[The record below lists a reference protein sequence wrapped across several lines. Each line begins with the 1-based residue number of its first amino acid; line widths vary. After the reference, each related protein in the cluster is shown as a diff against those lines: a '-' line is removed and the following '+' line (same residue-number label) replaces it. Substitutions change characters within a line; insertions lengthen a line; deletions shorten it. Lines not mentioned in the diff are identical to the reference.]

1 MNEILRLDNVSL
13 SINKKKIFN
22 LSFQIN
28 KGDFFL
34 IKGDNAVGK
43 SLLLKLLFL
52 KVMPSSGNIYLL
64 GKKINQENKDYILS
78 YRKRTGVILQNDYL
92 IPFFS
97 VYQNI
102 EIASEIQSKK
112 ENFKKKIVELIEW
125 FNLNNIENKIVNNL
139 SNGEKQRVVIAR
151 ALINNPKI
159 VIADYPENSLDLST
173 TKKLFFL
180 LESLNKLGAT
190 VIMTSKNPELLSI
203 NYKSIILG
211 EWFDFLP
218 ANIKENIIKR
228 WGEVFLWF
236 IICYN

>member
-34 IKGDNAVGK
+34 VKGDNAVGK

-52 KVMPSSGNIYLL
+52 KVLPSSGSIYLL
-64 GKKINQENKDYILS
+64 GKKIDRENKDYILS

-125 FNLNNIENKIVNNL
+125 FNLNNIENEIVNNL

-180 LESLNKLGAT
+180 LESLNKLGVT

-203 NYKSIILG
+203 NYKPIVLG
-211 EWFDFLP
+211 E
-218 ANIKENIIKR
+218 
-228 WGEVFLWF
+228 
-236 IICYN
+236 

>member
-13 SINKKKIFN
+13 NIDKKKIFN
-22 LSFQIN
+22 LSFYVN
-28 KGDFFL
+28 TGDFFL
-34 IKGDNAVGK
+34 INGANAVGK

-52 KVMPSSGNIYLL
+52 KIMPSSGNIYLL
-64 GKKINQENKDYILS
+64 GKKINSENKSDILA
-78 YRKRTGVILQNDYL
+78 YRKRIGVILQNDYL

-112 ENFKKKIVELIEW
+112 ENFNKKIVELIEW
-125 FNLNNIENKIVNNL
+125 FDLKNIENELVNNL

-159 VIADYPENSLDLST
+159 IIADYPENSLDFST

-203 NYKSIILG
+203 NYKSIVLG
-211 EWFDFLP
+211 E
-218 ANIKENIIKR
+218 
-228 WGEVFLWF
+228 
-236 IICYN
+236 

>member
-34 IKGDNAVGK
+34 IKGNNAVGK

-125 FNLNNIENKIVNNL
+125 FNLNNIENEIVNNL

-203 NYKSIILG
+203 NYKSIVLG
-211 EWFDFLP
+211 E
-218 ANIKENIIKR
+218 
-228 WGEVFLWF
+228 
-236 IICYN
+236 

>member
-52 KVMPSSGNIYLL
+52 KVMPSSGSIYLL
-64 GKKINQENKDYILS
+64 GKKINRENKDYILS

-180 LESLNKLGAT
+180 LESLNKLGVT

-211 EWFDFLP
+211 E
-218 ANIKENIIKR
+218 
-228 WGEVFLWF
+228 
-236 IICYN
+236 

>member
-13 SINKKKIFN
+13 NINKKKIFN

-52 KVMPSSGNIYLL
+52 KVMPSSGSIYLL
-64 GKKINQENKDYILS
+64 GKKINRENKDYILS

-125 FNLNNIENKIVNNL
+125 FNLNNIENEIVNNL

-203 NYKSIILG
+203 NYKSIVLG
-211 EWFDFLP
+211 E
-218 ANIKENIIKR
+218 
-228 WGEVFLWF
+228 
-236 IICYN
+236 

>member
-34 IKGDNAVGK
+34 VKGDNAVGK

-52 KVMPSSGNIYLL
+52 KVMPSSGSIYLL
-64 GKKINQENKDYILS
+64 GKKINRENKDYILS
-78 YRKRTGVILQNDYL
+78 YRKRIGVILQNDYL

-125 FNLNNIENKIVNNL
+125 FNLNNIENEIVNNL

-151 ALINNPKI
+151 ALINNPKL

-190 VIMTSKNPELLSI
+190 IIMTSKNPELLSI
-203 NYKSIILG
+203 NYKSIVLG
-211 EWFDFLP
+211 E
-218 ANIKENIIKR
+218 
-228 WGEVFLWF
+228 
-236 IICYN
+236 

>member
-52 KVMPSSGNIYLL
+52 KVMPSSGSIYLL
-64 GKKINQENKDYILS
+64 GKKINRENKDYILS
-78 YRKRTGVILQNDYL
+78 YRKRIGVILQNDYL

-125 FNLNNIENKIVNNL
+125 FNLNNIENEIVNNL

-190 VIMTSKNPELLSI
+190 IIMTSKNPELLSI

-211 EWFDFLP
+211 E
-218 ANIKENIIKR
+218 
-228 WGEVFLWF
+228 
-236 IICYN
+236 

>member
-13 SINKKKIFN
+13 NINKKKIFN

-34 IKGDNAVGK
+34 VKGDNAVGK

-52 KVMPSSGNIYLL
+52 KVMPSSGSIYLL
-64 GKKINQENKDYILS
+64 GKKINREDKDYILS

-125 FNLNNIENKIVNNL
+125 FNLNNIENEIVNNL

-151 ALINNPKI
+151 ALINNPKM

-203 NYKSIILG
+203 NYKSIVLG
-211 EWFDFLP
+211 E
-218 ANIKENIIKR
+218 
-228 WGEVFLWF
+228 
-236 IICYN
+236 

>member
-13 SINKKKIFN
+13 NINKKKIFN

-34 IKGDNAVGK
+34 VKGDNAVGK

-52 KVMPSSGNIYLL
+52 KVMPSSGSIYLL
-64 GKKINQENKDYILS
+64 GKKINRENKADILS

-112 ENFKKKIVELIEW
+112 ENFKKKIIELIEW

-159 VIADYPENSLDLST
+159 VIADYPENSLDSST

-180 LESLNKLGAT
+180 LVSLNKLGAT
-190 VIMTSKNPELLSI
+190 VIMTSKNPEMIST
-203 NYKSIILG
+203 NYKSIVLG
-211 EWFDFLP
+211 E
-218 ANIKENIIKR
+218 
-228 WGEVFLWF
+228 
-236 IICYN
+236 

>member
-13 SINKKKIFN
+13 TINKKKIFN

-52 KVMPSSGNIYLL
+52 KVMPSTGSIYLL
-64 GKKINQENKDYILS
+64 GKKINRENKDYILS

-125 FNLNNIENKIVNNL
+125 FNLNNIENEIVNNL

-159 VIADYPENSLDLST
+159 VIADYPENSLDFST

-180 LESLNKLGAT
+180 LESLNKLGVT

-203 NYKSIILG
+203 NYKSIVLG
-211 EWFDFLP
+211 E
-218 ANIKENIIKR
+218 
-228 WGEVFLWF
+228 
-236 IICYN
+236 

>member
-211 EWFDFLP
+211 E
-218 ANIKENIIKR
+218 
-228 WGEVFLWF
+228 
-236 IICYN
+236 

>member
-22 LSFQIN
+22 LSFQVN

-34 IKGDNAVGK
+34 VKGDNAVGK

-52 KVMPSSGNIYLL
+52 KVMPSSGSIYLL
-64 GKKINQENKDYILS
+64 GKKINRENKDYILS

-125 FNLNNIENKIVNNL
+125 FNLNSIENEIVNNL

-159 VIADYPENSLDLST
+159 VIADYPENSLDVPT

-190 VIMTSKNPELLSI
+190 VIMTSKNPELLNI
-203 NYKSIILG
+203 NYKSIALG
-211 EWFDFLP
+211 E
-218 ANIKENIIKR
+218 
-228 WGEVFLWF
+228 
-236 IICYN
+236 

>member
-13 SINKKKIFN
+13 NINKKKIFN

-28 KGDFFL
+28 KGEFFL

-52 KVMPSSGNIYLL
+52 KVMPSSGSIYLL
-64 GKKINQENKDYILS
+64 GKKINREDKSDILS

-125 FNLNNIENKIVNNL
+125 FNLNNIENEIVNNL

-159 VIADYPENSLDLST
+159 VIADYPENSLDFST

-203 NYKSIILG
+203 NYKSIVLG
-211 EWFDFLP
+211 E
-218 ANIKENIIKR
+218 
-228 WGEVFLWF
+228 
-236 IICYN
+236 

>member
-52 KVMPSSGNIYLL
+52 KVMPSSGSIYLL
-64 GKKINQENKDYILS
+64 GKKINRENKDYILS

-125 FNLNNIENKIVNNL
+125 FNLNNIENEIVNNL

-190 VIMTSKNPELLSI
+190 IIMTSKNPELLSI
-203 NYKSIILG
+203 NYKSIVLG
-211 EWFDFLP
+211 E
-218 ANIKENIIKR
+218 
-228 WGEVFLWF
+228 
-236 IICYN
+236 